1 MVAITR
7 TKVERS
13 LAALPV
19 ALLLLSWFGAGRQV
33 QASREVPAVAVSV
46 SDRARMDG
54 ALAAAAGPEQRAYI
68 GKAIAA
74 GHSANEVVR
83 FAEVIRGRKIGWL
96 RVHLD
101 LVDPSGTGVVSYQGS
116 EVRQIDD
123 TTCGSTSLL
132 VARAMA
138 DPLYDL
144 YLTTGDSTDPAAATP
159 AQFQARVAAEE
170 QRIHDA
176 TNVVWPKSF
185 GTSPWGVRDEL
196 NRYVGATATTYDTR
210 LFVGT
215 RGGRINPAFRDAV
228 TAVDSGRPVPVLI
241 GDVLPHHYVLM
252 VGHRGSDML
261 FYDPGYAEVVVVSEQ
276 AFLGGDVSTL
286 GYRHIMAV
294 ITPSLGVAYREAA
307 GDGPPVR
314 ERRGHARR

>member
-1 MVAITR
+1 MAIMR
-7 TKVERS
+7 TKVGESAADRPQWATVARS
-13 LAALPV
+13 LAFVPV
-19 ALLLLSWFGAGRQV
+19 ALLLMSWLGAGV
-33 QASREVPAVAVSV
+33 NVLALREAPAVAVSGA
-46 SDRARMDG
+46 DRDRMDA

-74 GHSANEVVR
+74 GHGANEVVS
-83 FAEVIRGRKIGWL
+83 FAEAIRGRKPGWL
-96 RVHLD
+96 RVHLS
-101 LVDPSGTGVVSYQGS
+101 LIDPSGTGEVSYLGS

-144 YLTTGDSTDPAAATP
+144 YLTTGGSTDPAAATP
-159 AQFQARVAAEE
+159 ARFQARVAAEE

-176 TNVVWPKSF
+176 TNMVWPKSL

-196 NRYVGATATTYDTR
+196 NRLVGATATRYATR

-215 RGGRINPAFRDAV
+215 RGDRINPALHDAV
-228 TAVDSGRPVPVLI
+228 TALDSGQPVPVLI
-241 GDVLPHHYVLM
+241 GDLLPHHYVLM
-252 VGHRGSDML
+252 VGHRDGDLL

-286 GYRHIMAV
+286 GYRHVMAV
-294 ITPSLGVAYREAA
+294 IMPS
-307 GDGPPVR
+307 
-314 ERRGHARR
+314 